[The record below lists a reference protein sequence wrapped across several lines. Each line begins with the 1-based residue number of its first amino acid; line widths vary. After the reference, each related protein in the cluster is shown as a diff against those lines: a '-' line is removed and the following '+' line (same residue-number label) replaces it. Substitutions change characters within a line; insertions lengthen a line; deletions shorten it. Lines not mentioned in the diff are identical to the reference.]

1 MDSFINFI
9 DTLDGYLGGY
19 VLVYLLLG
27 AGLFFTFRLGFVQIQ
42 GFFRGFKLMFGDLF
56 AKDESGSGALSS
68 FQALST
74 AIAAQVGTGN
84 VGGVAT
90 AISMGGPGAVF
101 WMWITAI
108 LGMPTIFA
116 EAVLAQAFRRRDES
130 GDLLG
135 GPAYYLS
142 RGLKNKGLGKF
153 LAGFFA
159 VAIIFALGLSGNMVQ
174 SNSIADALNNSFG
187 IPTWIIGIVLAVLA
201 ALIFMGG
208 VDRIGRFAELVVPFM
223 AIIYIIGSIVLLVK
237 FKSHLGT
244 AFGYIFT
251 YAFTPAAAIGGF
263 SGAVVRQTL
272 KLGVQRGL
280 FSNEAGM
287 GSTPHAHAV
296 AFVDHPAE
304 QGYIA
309 MIGVFIDTLL
319 VCSATALAILA
330 TESFT
335 IEGLEGVRITQE
347 AFNIAFGNAGGMF
360 LSICLMFFAFTTI
373 IGWYY
378 FAETN
383 VRYLFGNKG
392 LTPYRIAVIAS
403 VVFGAVAKVEF
414 VWVLNGFLNNLMVI
428 PNMIGVLI
436 LSPLVVYILR
446 DYKKQTLAGKKLEW
460 DYDHIPDYGKAKEQN
475 K

>member
-1 MDSFINFI
+1 M
-9 DTLDGYLGGY
+9 
-19 VLVYLLLG
+19 
-27 AGLFFTFRLGFVQIQ
+27 
-42 GFFRGFKLMFGDLF
+42 
-56 AKDESGSGALSS
+56 
-68 FQALST
+68 
-74 AIAAQVGTGN
+74 
-84 VGGVAT
+84 
-90 AISMGGPGAVF
+90 
-101 WMWITAI
+101 
-108 LGMPTIFA
+108 
-116 EAVLAQAFRRRDES
+116 
-130 GDLLG
+130 G

-187 IPTWIIGIVLAVLA
+187 IPTWIIGIVLAVIA

-244 AFGYIFT
+244 AFGQIFT
-251 YAFTPAAAIGGF
+251 YAFTPAAAVGGF
-263 SGAVVRQTL
+263 AGAVVRQTI

-309 MIGVFIDTLL
+309 MIGVFIDTML

-330 TESFT
+330 TSSHT
-335 IEGLEGVRITQE
+335 IEGLAGVRITQE
-347 AFNIAFGNAGGMF
+347 AFNIAFGDVGGMF

-392 LTPYRIAVIAS
+392 LTPDRIAVIAS